1 MKGFLIS
8 QSLRKHAEKDMKKS
22 AQVFKSMQK
31 SRLIALLTP
40 KSKNECL
47 RAYEI
52 LRPFG
57 VVLEIAFRSEFA
69 VDGLKAILKKY
80 TEALVLAGTVMTP
93 QQAESAI
100 KAGAAGVVSADYIP
114 DVVRICVE
122 NDIMCIPGGLS
133 DVGKQLVQKAE
144 SYGCSLEEL
153 HEKYPYQWIYKLF
166 PAFAGE
172 VANID
177 LFQSW
182 KGPYKG
188 LAVVYTGG
196 ITLDTLKEA
205 ANKDPQGIFCASAL
219 TKHLAQPELIKKE
232 IKKWKEALKSEP
244 PQPQKQA
251 RAKKMDKIPAPKV
264 VTFGEL
270 MVRLSPPPGVRLQ
283 QARNLDLC
291 FGGAEAN
298 VTVSLAR
305 FGLEAAFVTA
315 LPENDL
321 GANALDVLRQNGVDT
336 RFIIRKGKRIGVY
349 YLEHGSGPR
358 PSKVIYDRAHSAFSE
373 VRPSDLDWE
382 RILENSHWFHWTGIT
397 PALSDSAAA
406 SLRKGL
412 EIARKKGI
420 TVSADLN
427 FRRKLWSEEK
437 AREVMT
443 GLMAYVDI
451 LFANEE
457 DPIRVFGLRPRKTD
471 VTAGKLDIEGYREI
485 AKELVKRFGFK
496 KVAISLRQSISAS
509 ENIWS
514 ACLFNGKNF
523 YKSPKHR
530 VWIVD
535 RVGTGDAFAAGVIFS
550 LLKGRTDQQALRF
563 GVAAACLKHSIYG
576 DFNLASEEEVER
588 VAAGVT
594 SGRVLR

>member
-1 MKGFLIS
+1 
-8 QSLRKHAEKDMKKS
+8 MKKS

-40 KSKNECL
+40 RSKNECL

-57 VVLEIAFRSEFA
+57 VVLEIALRSEFA
-69 VDGLKAILKKY
+69 IDGLKAILRKY
-80 TEALVLAGTVMTP
+80 PEALILAGTVMTP

-114 DVVRICVE
+114 GVVKICVE

-133 DVGKQLVQKAE
+133 DAGKQLVQKAE
-144 SYGCSLEEL
+144 SYGCSLDEL
-153 HEKYPYQWIYKLF
+153 HQKYPYQWVYKLF

-172 VANID
+172 VANVDIS
-177 LFQSW
+177 QSW
-182 KGPYKG
+182 QGPYKG
-188 LAVVYTGG
+188 LTVIYTGG

-205 ANKDPQGIFCASAL
+205 VKKDPEGIFCASAL
-219 TKHLAQPELIKKE
+219 TKHLDQPELMKKE
-232 IKKWKEALKSEP
+232 VKKWKDALKSESP
-244 PQPQKQA
+244 EPEKQA
-251 RAKKMDKIPAPKV
+251 RARKMEKTPIPRA

-270 MVRLSPPPGVRLQ
+270 MVRLSPPSGVRLQ
-283 QARNLDLC
+283 QAQNLDVN

-298 VTVSLAR
+298 VAVSLAR
-305 FGLEAAFVTA
+305 FGVEAAFVTA

-321 GANALDVLRQNGVDT
+321 GENAMDVLRQNGVDT
-336 RFIIRKGKRIGVY
+336 RFIVRKGKRIGIY

-358 PSKVIYDRAHSAFSE
+358 PSKVIYDRAYSAFSE
-373 VRPSDLDWE
+373 IKPADLDWE

-406 SLRKGL
+406 SLREGL
-412 EIARKKGI
+412 EVAKRKKI
-420 TVSADLN
+420 TVSVDLN
-427 FRRKLWSEEK
+427 FRRKLWNEEK
-437 AREVMT
+437 ARQVLT
-443 GLMAYVDI
+443 GLMAFVDI
-451 LFANEE
+451 LFGNEE
-457 DPIRVFGLRPRKTD
+457 DPTRVFGLRPRKTD
-471 VTAGKLDIEGYREI
+471 VVAGKLDIEGYREM
-485 AKELVKRFGFK
+485 AKELLKRFGFK

-509 ENIWS
+509 ENVWS
-514 ACLFNGKNF
+514 ACLFDGKSF
-523 YKSPKHR
+523 YKSPQHR

-550 LLKGRTDQQALRF
+550 LLKGRTDQQALHF

-588 VAAGVT
+588 VASGVT

>member
-1 MKGFLIS
+1 MTKS
-8 QSLRKHAEKDMKKS
+8 EK
-22 AQVFKSMQK
+22 VFKSMQK
-31 SRLIALLTP
+31 GRLIALLTP
-40 KSKNECL
+40 RSKNECL
-47 RAYEI
+47 RAYET

-57 VVLEIAFRSEFA
+57 VVLEIALRSEFA
-69 VDGLKAILKKY
+69 IDGIKAILRKFPG
-80 TEALVLAGTVMTP
+80 ALILAGTVMTP

-114 DVVRICVE
+114 GVVKICVE
-122 NDIMCIPGGLS
+122 NDILCIPGGLS

-144 SYGCSLEEL
+144 GYGCSLEEL
-153 HEKYPYQWIYKLF
+153 PQKYPYQWVYKLF
-166 PAFAGE
+166 PAFTGE

-177 LFQSW
+177 LSHSW

-188 LAVVYTGG
+188 LTVVYTGG

-205 ANKDPQGIFCASAL
+205 VKKDPQGIFCASAL
-219 TKHLAQPELIKKE
+219 TMHLDQPELMKKE
-232 IKKWKEALKSEP
+232 IKKWKEALKPELLMPEKTAS
-244 PQPQKQA
+244 A
-251 RAKKMDKIPAPKV
+251 NKMDKIPAPRV

-283 QARNLDLC
+283 QARNLDLH

-298 VTVSLAR
+298 VAVSLAR
-305 FGLEAAFVTA
+305 FGIDAAFVTA

-321 GANALDVLRQNGVDT
+321 GENAMDVLKQNSVDT
-336 RFIIRKGKRIGVY
+336 RFIIRKGKRIGIY

-358 PSKVIYDRAHSAFSE
+358 SSKVIYDRAHSAFSE
-373 VRPSDLDWE
+373 IKPADLDWE
-382 RILENSHWFHWTGIT
+382 RILEKSHWFHWTGIT

-406 SLRKGL
+406 SLREGL
-412 EIARKKGI
+412 KVARKKRI
-420 TVSADLN
+420 TVSVDLN

-437 AREVMT
+437 AKEEMT

-451 LFANEE
+451 LFGNEE
-457 DPIRVFGLRPRKTD
+457 DATRVFGLRPKKTD
-471 VTAGKLDIEGYREI
+471 IVAGKLDIEGYREI
-485 AKELVKRFGFK
+485 AKDLVKRFGFK

-514 ACLFNGKNF
+514 ACLFNGKSF
-523 YKSPKHR
+523 CKSPKHR
-530 VWIVD
+530 VWILD
-535 RVGTGDAFAAGVIFS
+535 RVGTGDAFAAGMIFS
-550 LLKGRTDQQALRF
+550 LLKGRSDQQALHF

-576 DFNLASEEEVER
+576 DFNLASEDEVER

-594 SGRVLR
+594 SGRVQR

>member
-1 MKGFLIS
+1 
-8 QSLRKHAEKDMKKS
+8 MKKS

-31 SRLIALLTP
+31 GRLIALLTP
-40 KSKNECL
+40 RSKNECL

-52 LRPFG
+52 LRPFD
-57 VVLEIAFRSEFA
+57 VILEIALRSEFA
-69 VDGLKAILKKY
+69 IDGIKAILRKFP
-80 TEALVLAGTVMTP
+80 EALVLAGTVMTP

-114 DVVRICVE
+114 DVVKICVE
-122 NDIMCIPGGLS
+122 KNIMCIPGGLA
-133 DVGKQLVQKAE
+133 DAGKQLVQKAK

-153 HEKYPYQWIYKLF
+153 HQKYPYQWVYKLF

-172 VANID
+172 VAHVD
-177 LFQSW
+177 FSQSW

-188 LAVVYTGG
+188 LTVVYTGG
-196 ITLDTLKEA
+196 ITLDTLKGA
-205 ANKDPQGIFCASAL
+205 VKKDPEGIFCASAL
-219 TKHLAQPELIKKE
+219 TKHLDQPELMKEE

-244 PQPQKQA
+244 PKPEKQA
-251 RAKKMDKIPAPKV
+251 RVLKKDKIPAPRV

-283 QARNLDLC
+283 QARNLDLH

-298 VTVSLAR
+298 VAVSLAR
-305 FGLEAAFVTA
+305 FGVDAAFVTA

-321 GANALDVLRQNGVDT
+321 GENAVDVLKQNGVDT
-336 RFIIRKGKRIGVY
+336 RFIIRKGKRIGIY
-349 YLEHGSGPR
+349 YLEHGSGLR
-358 PSKVIYDRAHSAFSE
+358 PSKVIYDRAHSVFSE
-373 VRPSDLDWE
+373 IKPSDLDWE

-406 SLRKGL
+406 SLREGL
-412 EIARKKGI
+412 EVARKKRI
-420 TVSADLN
+420 TVSVDLN

-451 LFANEE
+451 LFGNEE
-457 DPIRVFGLRPRKTD
+457 DPTRIFGLRPRKTD
-471 VTAGKLDIEGYREI
+471 VVAGKLDIEGYREL

-509 ENIWS
+509 ENVWS

-523 YKSPKHR
+523 YKSPQHR

-550 LLKGRTDQQALRF
+550 LLKERTDQQALHF

-588 VAAGVT
+588 VASGVT
-594 SGRVLR
+594 SGRVQR